1 MQHLKLLSATIFSAC
16 ILFACSSNSSTSA
29 GKGGTSNATSDNS
42 GTSSN
47 GNGSFSYTIDGNN
60 VDVKS
65 LYINEVKSVS
75 DGRIFI
81 EVTNTST
88 SEVFK
93 FSIANTGTSTV
104 LHYSPSLSNFS
115 DNKSNSAEYM
125 SPKLRNY
132 YGDSVTIT
140 ITSID
145 ATHVAGT
152 FSGKYLSDDDKPVL
166 LEITNGSF
174 DLPFTKDKSNKIIGF
189 DINENGYK
197 MQAMKIV

>member
-1 MQHLKLLSATIFSAC
+1 MKNIRSWSLMLVASCL
-16 ILFACSSNSSTSA
+16 LFACSSNSSTSA
-29 GKGGTSNATSDNS
+29 GKGESSSAASDNS
-42 GTSSN
+42 GGGSSN
-47 GNGSFSYTIDGNN
+47 GNGSFSYTIDGNK
-60 VDVKS
+60 VDIKS
-65 LYINEVKSVS
+65 LYINEVKSVA

-93 FSIANTGTSTV
+93 FSIANTGTTTV

-115 DNKSNSAEYM
+115 DKKSNSAEYM
-125 SPKLRNY
+125 SPKLKNY

-152 FSGKYLSDDDKPVL
+152 FSGKYLSGDNKPVP
-166 LEITNGSF
+166 LEITDGSF
-174 DLPFTKDKSNKIIGF
+174 DLPFTKDKSN
-189 DINENGYK
+189 
-197 MQAMKIV
+197 